1 MSVGVFPAA
10 YLPPTQPFP
19 AVPPR
24 EALELTWEGWDG
36 SVWPL
41 NAAGSTVRLTTGT
54 KGLGKGPGE
63 HRRDSSPALPGERW
77 LSWQAKPRPVEW
89 DLYVFSKG
97 DEQAYLDQEEAFWRT
112 MSPRRPGRF
121 TVRAPGRPA
130 RTLTCRFESDG
141 EWAYL
146 RDPVRFGWARY
157 RVSLMADDQPYWEG
171 EPVVT
176 AFKSAEPR
184 SFLGGGPVGEPG
196 AGPPL
201 VIGSGSSFARARIDN
216 PGDVETWVEWIA
228 CGPCPPGL
236 QLGVNGKVDILGFEI
251 ADGRAVVLDGDPG
264 RQWALEATVVTDAA
278 GRPTFDEAGRVR
290 VRDIAAPG
298 SAGDRTHELTRLS
311 FAPVPPGR
319 DVPLTIR
326 MDGGTGLVGAS
337 LVPLHDRGF

>member
-1 MSVGVFPAA
+1 
-10 YLPPTQPFP
+10 LPPP
-19 AVPPR
+19 
-24 EALELTWEGWDG
+24 
-36 SVWPL
+36 
-41 NAAGSTVRLTTGT
+41 
-54 KGLGKGPGE
+54 
-63 HRRDSSPALPGERW
+63 
-77 LSWQAKPRPVEW
+77 
-89 DLYVFSKG
+89 
-97 DEQAYLDQEEAFWRT
+97 
-112 MSPRRPGRF
+112 
-121 TVRAPGRPA
+121 PGRPA